1 MIREIINFT
10 EQLIEDMPDISQHN
24 LRPHPGLYVFIDI
37 SETGEWSNRELVKG
51 KDYDYYDGK
60 DTNLKLWTDCIR
72 FQEATIYI
80 EMNKVG
86 AFDKKKKIHSCSPF
100 ATIYNFN
107 FSSDDK
113 KELGLE
119 EEKNTTNVE
128 KEQIKEKI
136 RKARR
141 KIVSERL
148 NEYRTNANRI
158 YKQAQ
163 ESATK
168 KIVHI
173 DSYTTQVEAFYRY
186 WDEILD
192 TIEQLPE
199 YKNLKD
205 KNYLCVFLRTVPI
218 AYQETLHDCYVK
230 SNLLNGVRKDGR
242 GTIGFLTSY
251 NAKKIFLQHRTGAYI
266 QGTSVCFSSDAALS
280 LNKFEKMWKQKCLPN
295 PLPIVVDKRETNKEL
310 VKIFTENNDPM
321 PFRELLKSLFN
332 KNIKLSNYY
341 LLNLRSTMDGM
352 VLDDFDFVPLF
363 RYKYDSTHVIENVT
377 EASTFSNGT
386 FVKDCDE
393 RLYDIFDFERIVVK
407 TIFNNS
413 LVKIKDGRYKTYYFE
428 EIKPEY
434 VIGKEPM
441 WQLIMSYRKVFYDY
455 VYKSATNAI
464 TASMFEDMMYN
475 SILTNIRQDEIT
487 SRCEYNNNIKEK
499 INIWFSLYNLF
510 NNDKTVNIMAS
521 NVTDLKAKMASV
533 SKGDSNIETPEE
545 FAFGAGQLASYLIDR
560 SAASNKTYG
569 MLETYLQKCTSG
581 QLQDTLA
588 QTMAIYKHE
597 INVYKGRFELLAS
610 QVLTFDGKEN
620 MKPLLKYFLAGC
632 FCPCVI
638 YTPKEENNSNQ

>member
-10 EQLIEDMPDISQHN
+10 EQLIEDVPDISQHN
-24 LRPHPGLYVFIDI
+24 LRPQPGLYVFVDI
-37 SETGEWSNRELVKG
+37 SETGEWSNRVLVKG

-60 DTNLKLWTDCIR
+60 NRNVKLWNDCIR
-72 FQEATIYI
+72 FQEATNYI
-80 EMNKVG
+80 TMNKVG
-86 AFDKKKKIHSCSPF
+86 AFDSKKKIHSCSPF
-100 ATIYNFN
+100 AIIFNFN
-107 FSSDDK
+107 LNSDDQKALELEK
-113 KELGLE
+113 K
-119 EEKNTTNVE
+119 KNDTNEE
-128 KEQIKEKI
+128 KEQIEEKI
-136 RKARR
+136 RNARR

-173 DSYTTQVEAFYRY
+173 DSYTTQVEAFYSY
-186 WDEILD
+186 WDEIID
-192 TIEQLPE
+192 IIEQLPE

-218 AYQETLHDCYVK
+218 AYQETLHDCYIK
-230 SNLLNGVRKDGR
+230 GNLLNGVRKDGK
-242 GTIGFLTSY
+242 GTIGFLTKY
-251 NAKKIFLQHRTGAYI
+251 NAKKIFLQHRTGVFV
-266 QGTSVCFSSDAALS
+266 QGTSVWFSNDAALS
-280 LNKFEKMWKQKCLPN
+280 LYKFEKMWKQKCLPN
-295 PLPIVVDKRETNKEL
+295 PLPIVVDKRETNKEI

-321 PFRELLKSLFN
+321 PFRELLKSLLN

-341 LLNLRSTMDGM
+341 LLNLLSTKDGM

-363 RYKYDSTHVIENVT
+363 RYKFDNTPVIVNVT
-377 EASTFSNGT
+377 ETSTFSDDT
-386 FVKDCDE
+386 FVKEGDV
-393 RLYDIFDFERIVVK
+393 RLNDVFDFERIVVK

-413 LVKIKDGRYKTYYFE
+413 LVKKTKDGEYKKYYFE
-428 EIKPEY
+428 DRKPEH

-441 WQLIMSYRKVFYDY
+441 WQLIMSYRKAFYDY
-455 VYKSATNAI
+455 IYKSATNAI

-487 SRCEYNNNIKEK
+487 SRCEYNNNIKRK

-510 NNDKTVNIMAS
+510 NNDKKVNIMAS
-521 NVTDLKAKMASV
+521 NVTDLKTKMASV

-588 QTMAIYKHE
+588 QTIANYKHE
-597 INVYKGRFELLAS
+597 INVYKGRFEFLAS
-610 QVLTFDGKEN
+610 QVLTFDGKE
-620 MKPLLKYFLAGC
+620 K
-632 FCPCVI
+632 
-638 YTPKEENNSNQ
+638 